1 MKLREFLPTD
11 WKQIVRILV
20 ALIIIK
26 ALVKFTYAKLPA
38 MIQPHIP
45 TLA

>member
-26 ALVKFTYAKLPA
+26 MIVKFTYAKLPGS
-38 MIQPHIP
+38 IQPYIP
-45 TLA
+45 TMA